1 MLELK
6 IDKKVEP
13 FLVKSKEIKNFKEP
27 LVFFMKHKN
36 DNRNIFITF
45 IVMDFQRKEL
55 TYLLTYNDHNINII
69 NELENSEKYKVL
81 LTPHN
86 VVKTN
91 EKDEFLVFFQEEA
104 SFLKVNYE
112 KDIVTV
118 YFADELFPNDNI
130 DKISSTFYKDE
141 DDQSYFYMSA
151 IDRFNTVHIYRVSI
165 SLNSVEKID
174 SFISK
179 SEEPPHTIRKY
190 NNLLFISNEF
200 LSGNYEMVKKGKVAN
215 SREFGMILTTILTRL
230 IANNSLN
237 MDEKELGK
245 QLMRRMKEKY
255 EIKCVPGRI
264 MTYDVHTK
272 EKKEFFTSGGCPA
285 HFEIDTNEDTVYT
298 SSHNFFCTLST
309 VSLFAPAVIDKY
321 KIIDGDLNFV
331 GSFQYSKG
339 FRYASHRVF
348 KYNGKPYICTV
359 GWPNRLIFAD
369 ATSMDLLYYED
380 IDGNIVDEFEEG
392 AYIHTWAED
401 RFFAA
406 IEVSEN
412 GEDIIIIAP
421 KCIYLY
427 NFAKRSLIEK
437 INYRTPNIE
446 GLIDNLL
453 ATIHINYM

>member
-13 FLVKSKEIKNFKEP
+13 FLVKSEEIENFKEP
-27 LVFFMKHKN
+27 IVFFLNNKN
-36 DNRNIFITF
+36 DKRNFFTTF
-45 IVMDFQRKEL
+45 IVIDFQRKEL
-55 TYLLTYNDHNINII
+55 TYLLTYNDHNINLI
-69 NELENSEKYKVL
+69 NAQENSEKYQMT

-91 EKDEFLVFFQEEA
+91 EKNEFLVFFQEEA
-104 SFLKVNYE
+104 SFLKVNFE

-130 DKISSTFYKDE
+130 NKISSTFYKDE
-141 DDQSYFYMSA
+141 DDPNYFYMSA
-151 IDRFNTVHIYRVSI
+151 IDRSNTVNIYRVSI

-174 SFISK
+174 SFLSK
-179 SEEPPHTIRKY
+179 SEEPPHTVRKY
-190 NNLLFISNEF
+190 KNLLFISNEF
-200 LSGNYEMVKKGKVAN
+200 LSGNYELVKKGKIAN
-215 SREFGMILTTILTRL
+215 SREFGMILTTNLTRL
-230 IANNSLN
+230 KANNSLN
-237 MDEKELGK
+237 ISEKELGK
-245 QLMRRMKEKY
+245 QLMQHMKEKY

-264 MTYDVHTK
+264 LVFDVRTK
-272 EKKEFFTSGGCPA
+272 EKKEYYTSGGCPA

-298 SSHNFFCTLST
+298 SSHNFFCTLKT
-309 VSLFAPAVIDKY
+309 VSLFAPAVINKY
-321 KIIDGDLNFV
+321 KITKGNLKLV

-348 KYNGKPYICTV
+348 NYNGKPYICTV

-369 ATSMDLLYYED
+369 ATTMELLYYED
-380 IDGNIVDEFEEG
+380 IDGNIVDEFEED
-392 AYIHTWAED
+392 AYVYTWQED

-412 GEDIIIIAP
+412 GENIIIIGS

-427 NFAKRSLIEK
+427 NFAERRLIEK
-437 INYRTPNIE
+437 IEYLTPKIE
-446 GLIDNLL
+446 GLTDSVL